1 MGRDKEE
8 REIIKSIIDY
18 QNYLKDAYGFDW
30 DNISGVINKLKEEVK
45 EFEEAVSSNN
55 NEKIKEEFGDILI
68 TIVNISRFLNLDV
81 IESLEE
87 SFFKFKKR
95 VKLMEERAEE
105 SGLDLKNMS
114 LNELDRIWEEVKH
127 SI

>member
-1 MGRDKEE
+1 
-8 REIIKSIIDY
+8 
-18 QNYLKDAYGFDW
+18 
-30 DNISGVINKLKEEVK
+30 VINKLKEEVK

-105 SGLDLKNMS
+105 SGLDLKDMS
-114 LNELDRIWEEVKH
+114 LDELDRIWEEVKH

>member
-45 EFEEAVSSNN
+45 EFEEAVLSNN

-81 IESLEE
+81 IESLKE

-105 SGLDLKNMS
+105 SGLDLKDMS
-114 LNELDRIWEEVKH
+114 LDELDRIWEEVKH

>member
-81 IESLEE
+81 IESLKE

-105 SGLDLKNMS
+105 SGLDLKDMS
-114 LNELDRIWEEVKH
+114 LDELDRIWEEVKH

>member
-1 MGRDKEE
+1 
-8 REIIKSIIDY
+8 
-18 QNYLKDAYGFDW
+18 
-30 DNISGVINKLKEEVK
+30 VINKLKEEVK

-81 IESLEE
+81 IESLKE

-105 SGLDLKNMS
+105 SGLDLKDMG
-114 LNELDRIWEEVKH
+114 LDELDRIWEEVKH

>member
-30 DNISGVINKLKEEVK
+30 DDISGVINKLKEEVK

-81 IESLEE
+81 IESLKE

-105 SGLDLKNMS
+105 SGLDLKDMS
-114 LNELDRIWEEVKH
+114 LDELDRIWEEVKH

>member
-8 REIIKSIIDY
+8 REMIKSIIDY

-114 LNELDRIWEEVKH
+114 LDELDRIWEEVKH

>member
-105 SGLDLKNMS
+105 SGLDLKDMS
-114 LNELDRIWEEVKH
+114 LDELDRIWEEVKH

>member
-45 EFEEAVSSNN
+45 EFEEAVLSNN

-81 IESLEE
+81 IESLKE

-105 SGLDLKNMS
+105 SGLDLKDMS

>member
-114 LNELDRIWEEVKH
+114 LDELDRIWEEVKH

>member
-55 NEKIKEEFGDILI
+55 DEKIKEEFGDILI

-81 IESLEE
+81 IESLKE

-114 LNELDRIWEEVKH
+114 LDELDRIWEEVKH

>member
-30 DNISGVINKLKEEVK
+30 DDISGVINKLKEEVK

-81 IESLEE
+81 IESLKE

>member
-55 NEKIKEEFGDILI
+55 DEKIKEEFGDILI

-114 LNELDRIWEEVKH
+114 LDELDRIWEEVKH